1 MIEKDAL
8 KSDMGTKYW
17 AEVSYRRC
25 STIHVIVKVVYVM
38 RSAKWRIMWRS
49 PVGSR
54 VVWKALPQVFD
65 TEKAAQAALDAK
77 AKALGLQPVDLDR
90 AVGA

>member
-8 KSDMGTKYW
+8 KLDMDTKYW
-17 AEVSYRRC
+17 AEVSYKR
-25 STIHVIVKVVYVM
+25 STLHVIVKVVYVM

-49 PVGSR
+49 PLGSR

-65 TEKAAQAALDAK
+65 TEKAAQTALDAE
-77 AKALGLQPVDLDR
+77 AKALGLEPVEGLE
-90 AVGA
+90 AE